1 MMKIYARV
9 QNGIYVEFIDS
20 ATYTG
25 ESGDWVEGDPS
36 RIGQYI
42 PIEERYPP
50 FFLDMMHEITG
61 LDPMPQIGWTFDG
74 VNFAAPVEHV
84 PTPEEIM
91 GANLNTQA
99 YLVSKASQAMAPI
112 LVSLQLGDATD
123 AETLEA
129 KAWQTYYRALQAVD
143 MTVASPTW
151 PQPPNA

>member
-1 MMKIYARV
+1 MKTYAV
-9 QNGIYVEFIDS
+9 IADGLAFNIIPPFINDE
-20 ATYTG
+20 G
-25 ESGDWVEGDPS
+25 EEV
-36 RIGQYI
+36 
-42 PIEERYPP
+42 PIEQIYSPDFR
-50 FFLDMMHEITG
+50 LTMVDITG